1 MPPSLT
7 LNFPADAKLDP
18 VTLPTGLFINNE
30 FVDAGDLNTLE
41 TIDPTTGKVLGRVA
55 SAGEADVDKAVEAA
69 TKAYNETWGLK
80 TPGHQRGRLMIELAQ
95 AMEENADTLAAIES
109 LDSGKAY
116 SFSRNFDVP
125 EAANCL
131 RYYGGWAD
139 KHHGQVIEVN
149 DTKMAYTRHEPIGVV
164 GQLIPCLLMFVWKIG
179 PALATGNTIV
189 IKPSELTP
197 LSAIFM
203 AKLIAKIF
211 PPGVINILFG
221 SGPIAGQALAS
232 HMKVGKIAFTGSTAV
247 GKLIMKAAAE
257 SNLKDVT
264 LELGGKSP
272 SIVFQDAD
280 LEQAVKW
287 AAFGIF
293 FNQGQTCAAGSRV
306 YVQEGIYD
314 KFVSEIEN
322 YTKNLK
328 IGSPFDQNTFHGPQI
343 SQQQFDRIMN
353 YIKSGEEEGAKVLI
367 GGKRHNDQ
375 GYFIQPTIFVNVK
388 PEMKI
393 VKEEIFGPV
402 VTITKFKDEE
412 ELLKLAND
420 SIYGLAAAVF
430 TQDINR
436 ALKTSNQL
444 QAGTVWINC
453 YSKVHSQVPFGGY
466 KQSGIGREM
475 GEYALTN
482 YTSVKAVHVNL
493 TEKL

>member
-7 LNFPADAKLDP
+7 LNFPSDANLDP

-30 FVDAGDLNTLE
+30 FVDAEDLITLE
-41 TIDPTTGKVLGRVA
+41 IIDPATEDVLGRVA

-69 TKAYNETWGLK
+69 TKAYNESWGFR

-95 AMEENADTLAAIES
+95 AMEANADTLAAIES

-139 KHHGQVIEVN
+139 KNHGQVIEVN
-149 DTKMAYTRHEPIGVV
+149 DSKMAYTRHEPIGVV

-197 LSAIFM
+197 LSALFM
-203 AKLIAKIF
+203 AELISKIF
-211 PPGVINILFG
+211 PPGVINIIFG
-221 SGPIAGQALAS
+221 SGPTAGKALAS

-272 SIVFQDAD
+272 NIIFQDAD

-287 AAFGIF
+287 AAFGVF

-306 YVQEGIYD
+306 YVQESIYD
-314 KFVSEIEN
+314 EFVKELEK

-328 IGSPFDQNTFHGPQI
+328 IGSPFNQDTFHGPQI
-343 SQQQFDRIMN
+343 SQQQFNRIMN
-353 YIKSGEEEGAKVLI
+353 YIKSGEEDGAKVLI
-367 GGKRHNDQ
+367 GGKRYGDQ
-375 GYFIQPTIFVNVK
+375 GYFIQPTIFIDVK
-388 PEMKI
+388 PDMKI

-402 VTITKFKDEE
+402 VTISKFKEE
-412 ELLKLAND
+412 EDLIRLAND
-420 SIYGLAAAVF
+420 SIYGLAASVF
-430 TQDINR
+430 TKDINR
-436 ALKTSNQL
+436 ALNTSNQL
-444 QAGTVWINC
+444 KAGTIWINC
-453 YSKVHSQVPFGGY
+453 YSKVHAQVPFGGF

-475 GEYALTN
+475 GEYALKN

-493 TEKL
+493 SEKL